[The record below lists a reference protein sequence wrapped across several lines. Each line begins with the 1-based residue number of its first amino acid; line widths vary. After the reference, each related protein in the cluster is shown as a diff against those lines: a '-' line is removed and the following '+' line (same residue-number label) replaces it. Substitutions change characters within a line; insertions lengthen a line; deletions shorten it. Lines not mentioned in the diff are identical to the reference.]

1 VIKIIFLMASSP
13 NVGMALS
20 KLSNSEL
27 VGALVKTPA
36 CSLNKYLENVEPWK
50 IVVYTAGGTFL
61 LAYIHNSSKHR
72 VPLLTRIQNFVF
84 KWMRRI
90 PSVKNQIDSELTK
103 IRGNFEEEFGNSVEN
118 VPYTLKLPAKRKS
131 VQLVRG
137 CQAPSQSR

>member
-1 VIKIIFLMASSP
+1 M
-13 NVGMALS
+13 
-20 KLSNSEL
+20 
-27 VGALVKTPA
+27 
-36 CSLNKYLENVEPWK
+36 EPWK

-118 VPYTLKLPAKRKS
+118 VPYTLKLPAKGKS
-131 VQLVRG
+131 VQLVTEDAKLHLNLGRVDNG
-137 CQAPSQSR
+137 IFRTIFEFQS